1 MVRTEANK
9 LIIEI
14 EIEGNYFN
22 PAEEL
27 QEFQRA
33 LTEAIQF
40 FNYKD
45 FGEQNPCYRLVA
57 LLNATLPTLEQQK
70 SLFNQPTH

>member
-14 EIEGNYFN
+14 EIEGSFFN

-27 QEFQRA
+27 QEYQKA

-40 FNYKD
+40 YNYKD
-45 FGEQNPCYRLVA
+45 FGDQNPCYRLIE

-70 SLFNQPTH
+70 AIFKN